1 MPHQVFQQVPPMVVR
16 EEVRPVGEAV
26 RTVSLTGADEVF
38 MPPSPAPIGSVPQPE
53 REPEPEFELPIIMPR
68 R

>member
-16 EEVRPVGEAV
+16 EGLRPVEDAV
-26 RTVSLTGADEVF
+26 RTVNLTEADKVF
-38 MPPSPAPIGSVPQPE
+38 LPPSPAPIGSVQQPE
-53 REPEPEFELPIIMPR
+53 REPEPEFELPIILPR